1 MAEDAAA
8 VSPGD
13 IMQPRPP
20 SAIATKVDEE
30 EKLDEQTAGA
40 FSIASFYLSA
50 LVEKG
55 LFTMREIALIAT
67 AAAKNADDAVPTSP
81 VPQIQALAQRCLAV
95 AADRWARQA
104 KGN

>member
-20 SAIATKVDEE
+20 FAIATKVDEE

-40 FSIASFYLSA
+40 SSIASFYLSA
-50 LVEKG
+50 L
-55 LFTMREIALIAT
+55 
-67 AAAKNADDAVPTSP
+67 DAV
-81 VPQIQALAQRCLAV
+81 
-95 AADRWARQA
+95 
-104 KGN
+104 G

>member
-1 MAEDAAA
+1 MTVVAGSLTFPAE
-8 VSPGD
+8 
-13 IMQPRPP
+13 
-20 SAIATKVDEE
+20 ATP
-30 EKLDEQTAGA
+30 
-40 FSIASFYLSA
+40 
-50 LVEKG
+50 G

-95 AADRWARQA
+95 AADRSRQA